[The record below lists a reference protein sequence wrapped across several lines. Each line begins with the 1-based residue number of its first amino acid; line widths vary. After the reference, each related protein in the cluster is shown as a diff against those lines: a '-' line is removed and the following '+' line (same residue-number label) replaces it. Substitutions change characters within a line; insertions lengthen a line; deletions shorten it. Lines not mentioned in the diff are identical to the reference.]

1 MPNSP
6 ETKIYCLEQRVDTIT
21 REFVDE
27 LRQTNRLLEGLT
39 EKVQELENERIA
51 AKSFLAGIVFLA
63 TGIGGFAAWLLEHV
77 ASWRW

>member
-6 ETKIYCLEQRVDTIT
+6 ETKFYCLEQRVDTIT

-27 LRQTNRLLEGLT
+27 LRRTNSLLETLT
-39 EKVQELENERIA
+39 VKVKELENERLA

-63 TGIGGFAAWLLEHV
+63 TGIGGFAAYLLEHV
-77 ASWRW
+77 SSWKW